1 MKAAVFRGVQDIQVE
16 DVEAPKAGAGD
27 VIVAVTQCGI
37 CGSDLHTYLH
47 GSFVEP
53 GQVMGHEFVGE
64 VVETG
69 DAREGDRRGRP
80 RDRLAARA
88 LQRVRPLRRGS
99 LQPLRQGLDARDR
112 LRQARRVRR
121 AVRIPGAISG
131 QNIFPLGDDVSDEAG
146 ATTEPLAVAVHAVK
160 LAEPVAGATAV
171 VLGPRHDRPAGGA
184 GPAGVREPGG

>member
-1 MKAAVFRGVQDIQVE
+1 MKAAVFRGVQDMQVE
-16 DVEAPKAGAGD
+16 DVEAPKADAGD

-69 DAREGDRRGRP
+69 GAVKGSP
-80 RDRLAARA
+80 WPTAYSFTAPA

-99 LQPLRQGLDARDR
+99 LQPLRQGLDAGDR

-121 AVRIPGAISG
+121 AGAHPRGHIGPEHLPPGRRRERRRRRAHRAPGGGGARG
-131 QNIFPLGDDVSDEAG
+131 QARG
-146 ATTEPLAVAVHAVK
+146 ARGRP
-160 LAEPVAGATAV
+160 TAV
-171 VLGPRHDRPAGGA
+171 VLGLGTIGQQVVQALRA
-184 GPAGVREPGG
+184 REPGA